1 MDYHSYPVTKQKI
14 FLAASE
20 LFSRSCYADIGVREI
35 ADKAGV
41 KVPTVYNHYQ
51 SKEAILDDLFQ
62 YCTDQISQFYDSFL
76 DMDYDQE
83 PMECFQKMIIAFE
96 EDSVLM
102 RQLIRITLNEQYRS
116 FQAAKIIY
124 DIMLRKSKQRYYDY
138 FFYLK
143 NKGVIKYEGIESF
156 AEILA
161 RIGITFA
168 MQLSRDDEI
177 RMRPDYHVVMMDV
190 FDALLKY
197 SPPEDREED
206 PWMCFAHEQQLTSL
220 GTPD

>member
-1 MDYHSYPVTKQKI
+1 MDYHSYPATRQKI

-62 YCTDQISQFYDSFL
+62 YCADRISQFYESFP
-76 DMDYDQE
+76 DVNYEQD
-83 PMECFQKMIIAFE
+83 PMECFRKMIIAFE
-96 EDSVLM
+96 EDSALM
-102 RQLIRITLNEQYRS
+102 QRLIRITLNEQYRS
-116 FQAAKIIY
+116 FHAAGIIY
-124 DIMLRKSKQRYYDY
+124 DIMLQKSKQRYYDY
-138 FFYLK
+138 FLYLK
-143 NKGVIKYEGIESF
+143 TKGVIKYEGIESF

-168 MQLSRDDEI
+168 MQFSRDEEP
-177 RMRPDYHVVMMDV
+177 RFSLGYHVVMMDV

-197 SPPEDREED
+197 SPPKDREEESR
-206 PWMCFAHEQQLTSL
+206 PLIHSY
-220 GTPD
+220 